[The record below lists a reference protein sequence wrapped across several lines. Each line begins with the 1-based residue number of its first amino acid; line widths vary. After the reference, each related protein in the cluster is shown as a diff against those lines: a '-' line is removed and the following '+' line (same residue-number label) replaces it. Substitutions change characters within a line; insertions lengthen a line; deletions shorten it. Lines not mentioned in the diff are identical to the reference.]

1 MPSHL
6 GKLGALLTHI
16 HSKEIKDSHMENQQ
30 EDARPS
36 TNKGPKRQRR
46 PRRKHNKNSSNAAVV
61 NEVSMDEA
69 PAPEQE
75 SGDLWS
81 IHDFK
86 VAQVEGKVRFH
97 DLNLP
102 DRVMK
107 AIQTMGFEYCSEIQA
122 ATLPAT
128 LQGYDLIGQAQTG
141 TGKTAAFLI
150 AMISDFLDY
159 PVTEQD
165 ERPNH
170 FPRGLIIAPTR
181 ELALQIA
188 DEAEKLTK
196 YTNLNVVSLVGGMDY
211 DKQRK
216 QLETE
221 YVDLVVATPGRLLD
235 FARNKKVMLNKVEC
249 VVLDEADRMLSMGFI
264 PDVKSIIRMTPHKER
279 RQTMLF
285 SATFPKDIQALARQ
299 WTFHPREVSVVPKE
313 TTNKNIEQVIY
324 TVSNEQKWPILKKLI
339 EENGG
344 QRTIIFAN
352 RRDETR
358 DLHEKLRQANIN
370 CAMLSGEVS
379 QDKRVK
385 TLARFK
391 DGSIQV
397 LVATDVAG
405 RGIHVDNIEL
415 VVNYTLPEDPEDY
428 VHRIGR
434 TGRGG
439 ELGKSVSFATEDD
452 SFMIPEIEATIG
464 TSIRCEYVRDQ
475 D

>member
-1 MPSHL
+1 MITECHL
-6 GKLGALLTHI
+6 GTLGALLTNI
-16 HSKEIKDSHMENQQ
+16 HLKEIKDSHMEKQQ
-30 EDARPS
+30 EAARPAS
-36 TNKGPKRQRR
+36 KGPKRQRR
-46 PRRKHNKNSSNAAVV
+46 PRRKHNKSSANATGA
-61 NEVSMDEA
+61 NA
-69 PAPEQE
+69 PAAEKE
-75 SGDLWS
+75 TNVLWS
-81 IHDFK
+81 IDDFN
-86 VAQVEGKVRFH
+86 VPEVEGKTRFH

-102 DRVMK
+102 DRVLR

-159 PVTEQD
+159 PEKQ
-165 ERPNH
+165 ERQNH

-196 YTNLNVVSLVGGMDY
+196 FTNLNVVSLVGGMDY

-216 QLETE
+216 QLESLH
-221 YVDLVVATPGRLLD
+221 VDLVVATPGRLLD

-285 SATFPKDIQALARQ
+285 SATFPKDVQALARQ
-299 WTFHPREVSVVPKE
+299 WTYHPQDVSVVPKE
-313 TTNKNIEQVIY
+313 TTNKNIDQVIY
-324 TVSNEQKWPILKKLI
+324 TVSAGQKWPILKKLI
-339 EENGG
+339 EDNGN

-358 DLHEKLRQANIN
+358 ELNEKLKKANIN

-379 QDKRVK
+379 QEKRVK
-385 TLARFK
+385 TLEKFK
-391 DGSIQV
+391 DGSLQV

-415 VVNYTLPEDPEDY
+415 VVNYTLPDDPEDY

-439 ELGKSVSFATEDD
+439 EMGKSVSFATEDD

-464 TSIRCEYVRDQ
+464 ASIRCEYMRDQ